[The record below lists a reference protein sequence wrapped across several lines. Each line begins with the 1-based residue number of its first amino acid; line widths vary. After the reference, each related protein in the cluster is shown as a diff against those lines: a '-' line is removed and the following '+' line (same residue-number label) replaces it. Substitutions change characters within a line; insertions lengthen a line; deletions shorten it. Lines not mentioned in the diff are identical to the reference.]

1 MEFSFDINQLF
12 PERVSILDQTI
23 VSGPKSAL
31 RPDLQAHIATVIDE
45 LGRASAKAQ
54 QLPAAITS
62 ASKLQTQRHQLYLL
76 KDGESNGGRG
86 VVVGF
91 LKVGYKKLFLLDRQ
105 GEHVEAEPLC
115 VLDFYIAENMQRHGY
130 GLELFDFMLQHKNL
144 EPVLMAY
151 DRPSP
156 KFLSFLAKHYCL
168 TPSVPQA
175 NNFVVYEGFFRNRS
189 GSPSSPLTDQGMYG
203 FFGTSGRAG
212 SSLAVCSSS
221 LPPAVG
227 ILPVLPV
234 PQRGILPQQNAP
246 TSRSSF
252 LPWEQ
257 QGPEPTVPSNRALQ
271 NKTHQPTG
279 SSCQIQPVQPAH
291 GQQSCWTAG
300 QTIARKKSPAL
311 LPHVVV
317 PCASSGLRP
326 VGDQPHALGYTDTHR
341 LASSHR
347 PQSRSQPLTLPPLF
361 ASKDGLCSK
370 RSSDSRETPLG
381 SDAEAC
387 GAEEEKRVLDSG
399 QPPARGTLV
408 SQGHVSEKESDRN
421 RRGWSWTVGENCYTA
436 QWVKKKQDSRSTRP
450 W

>member
-23 VSGPKSAL
+23 VAGPKSAL

-62 ASKLQTQRHQLYLL
+62 ASKLQSQRHQLYLL

-175 NNFVVYEGFFRNRS
+175 NNFVVYEGFFLNRS

-203 FFGTSGRAG
+203 FFGSVEKGSPKKARWRDQTLLFNDEGSGTSGRAG
-212 SSLAVCSSS
+212 PSLAVCSSS

-227 ILPVLPV
+227 ILPVLPL

-246 TSRSSF
+246 TSRPSF

-257 QGPEPTVPSNRALQ
+257 QGPAPTVPSNRALQ

-279 SSCQIQPVQPAH
+279 SSCQMQPVQPAH

-300 QTIARKKSPAL
+300 QTIARSETSGGSATRSGIHRHTQVGQYSQTTKQVPASL
-311 LPHVVV
+311 TSTSVCIQEGWPLQQEV
-317 PCASSGLRP
+317 
-326 VGDQPHALGYTDTHR
+326 LGQQRDTPGFR
-341 LASSHR
+341 
-347 PQSRSQPLTLPPLF
+347 
-361 ASKDGLCSK
+361 C
-370 RSSDSRETPLG
+370 
-381 SDAEAC
+381 
-387 GAEEEKRVLDSG
+387 
-399 QPPARGTLV
+399 
-408 SQGHVSEKESDRN
+408 
-421 RRGWSWTVGENCYTA
+421 
-436 QWVKKKQDSRSTRP
+436 
-450 W
+450 